1 MKTIA
6 SLPAEF
12 TGRVESYINDKDLDV
27 VARNVILLLIALV
40 VDNEDEAVECMI
52 HTWYSASI
60 RLSDM
65 AILETRI
72 RPLIEDVVRKLSNRK
87 STVSQRKTWTFG
99 QNTCTVEMS
108 KTSWTSLLRY
118 IKNVENLTMDRAQQI
133 RSRVTLAPERVNYR
147 DRHMLALTPSRRLCM
162 QRFREDGLLL
172 PFGASRVAFSV
183 PNP

>member
-60 RLSDM
+60 RPSDM

-133 RSRVTLAPERVNYR
+133 RSRVTLAPERVDYR

>member
-1 MKTIA
+1 M
-6 SLPAEF
+6 
-12 TGRVESYINDKDLDV
+12 
-27 VARNVILLLIALV
+27 ARNIILLLIALV

-60 RLSDM
+60 RPSDM

-72 RPLIEDVVRKLSNRK
+72 RPLIEDVVRRIANKASA
-87 STVSQRKTWTFG
+87 VSQRKTWTFG

-108 KTSWTSLLRY
+108 KSSWTSLLRY
-118 IKNVENLTMDRAQQI
+118 LKNMEGLTAERARQI
-133 RSRVTLAPERVNYR
+133 RSRVTLAPERVDYR
-147 DRHMLALTPSRRLCM
+147 DRHMLTLTPARRLYM

-172 PFGASRVAFSV
+172 PFGASRVAFNV

>member
-1 MKTIA
+1 M
-6 SLPAEF
+6 
-12 TGRVESYINDKDLDV
+12 V
-27 VARNVILLLIALV
+27 RNIILLLIALV

-60 RLSDM
+60 RPSDM

-72 RPLIEDVVRKLSNRK
+72 RPMIEDVVRRISNRT
-87 STVSQRKTWTFG
+87 SAVSQRKTWTFG

-108 KTSWTSLLRY
+108 KNSWTSLLRY
-118 IKNVENLTMDRAQQI
+118 LKNIEALTMDRAQQI
-133 RSRVTLAPERVNYR
+133 RSRVTLALERVDYR
-147 DRHMLALTPSRRLCM
+147 DRHMLALTPARRLCM

-172 PFGASRVAFSV
+172 PFGASRRAFTV